1 MHLGLLAQL
10 SEWQAEWD
18 RARQFITQAG
28 LQFGLNLI
36 AAIAIFFVGR
46 WITGI
51 LTRLATRFLVRTRVD
66 ATLANFLA
74 NILYVMLLAFVVIT
88 ALGRLGVDTTSFAA
102 IIAAAGLAVGLALQN
117 SLSNFA
123 SGVMLILFKPFK
135 VGDSIQAAGTS
146 GVVEDIHIFTTQL
159 RTPDNVQITVPNG
172 QVTSGIIINFSAKA
186 TRRIDLTIGC
196 GYDDD
201 LKSVK
206 SFLEGLVTSD
216 ERILRDPAPVVA
228 VDALADSSV
237 NFAVQAWVRN
247 AELGS
252 VRRDLIERIKLGFDE
267 HGFTIPYPTRSV
279 YVESVAT

>member
-18 RARQFITQAG
+18 RARQFLTQAG
-28 LQFGLNLI
+28 LQFGLNLL
-36 AAIAIFFVGR
+36 AAIAIFFIGR

-51 LTRLATRFLVRTRVD
+51 LTRLATAFLVRTRVD

-159 RTPDNVQITVPNG
+159 RTPDNVQITIPNG
-172 QVTSGIIINFSAKA
+172 QVTSGIITNFSAKA
-186 TRRIDLTIGC
+186 TRRIDLVIGC

-206 SFLEGLVTSD
+206 SFLQELVAGD
-216 ERILRDPAPVVA
+216 DRILRDPAPVVA

-247 AELGS
+247 PDLGA

-267 HGFTIPYPTRSV
+267 RGFTIPYPTRSV